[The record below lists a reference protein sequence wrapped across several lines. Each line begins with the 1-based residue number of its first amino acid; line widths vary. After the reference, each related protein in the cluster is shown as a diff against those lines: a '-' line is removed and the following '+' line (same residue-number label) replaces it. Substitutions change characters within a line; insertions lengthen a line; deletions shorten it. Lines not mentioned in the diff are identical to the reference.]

1 MKTFKKTSNLV
12 WKRNKLWIGIVL
24 ILILLLSINSS
35 RNQTSFERGS
45 SDLYAALQIDE
56 AFDDNGKLKK
66 DFFENYDD
74 SFYSMVD
81 IKREELKDGIP
92 EDYLNKVDAK
102 YKKAIENYKEAT
114 GYFIPDNSKYYEE
127 AYNDDG
133 TSEDYRIGQ
142 ILSSYYYSVDTS
154 DNFIKEGGNIKFSV
168 ASKIYSPKLGLLV
181 LAFFLGLILLSLN
194 HLTSYYEFTRTL
206 ALSPTKVFVSK
217 YIFGLIF
224 LLLAYG
230 ITTGAQVMA
239 YKTSLLSNIV
249 SLSPNIIELALSILS
264 LVSFYSL
271 VMAAGAL
278 AGNFLGHMGIFLIG
292 FLGLDLIH
300 LNIRAFS
307 YLITGEDTR
316 FKVVESF
323 MESIPGVLRPTLFP
337 MDTLSNFGYRTDRF
351 VILGYAIS
359 ILVFLALGLIFTK
372 RARGERSQMLVLARG
387 ESLVIKVLAI
397 FTTANLIANISGIFG
412 VGTFTTYLSLGV
424 FVLAL
429 IFAYKFY
436 NFLFSAKIGIS

>member
-1 MKTFKKTSNLV
+1 MKTFKKTSSLV

-35 RNQTSFERGS
+35 RNQTSFERGA
-45 SDLYAALQIDE
+45 SDLYAAFQIDE
-56 AFDDNGKLKK
+56 AFDDDGKLKK

-81 IKREELKDGIP
+81 IKKEEFKDGIP

-102 YKKAIENYKEAT
+102 YKKAMENYKEVT
-114 GYFIPDNSKYYEE
+114 SYFISDNSKFNGEDSY
-127 AYNDDG
+127 DG
-133 TSEDYRIGQ
+133 TSDNYRIGQ

-181 LAFFLGLILLSLN
+181 LAFFLGLILLSLD

-239 YKTSLLSNIV
+239 YKTSVLANIV
-249 SLSPNIIELALSILS
+249 NLSPNIVELALSILS

-271 VMAAGAL
+271 VMATGAL

-292 FLGLDLIH
+292 LLGLDLIR
-300 LNIRAFS
+300 LNVLAFTN
-307 YLITGEDTR
+307 LITKADTYYR
-316 FKVVESF
+316 AVESF
-323 MESIPGVLRPTLFP
+323 MESIPGALRPTLLP
-337 MDTLSNFGYRTDRF
+337 MDTLSNFGYKIDTSL
-351 VILGYAIS
+351 ILGYAIS

-372 RARGERSQMLVLARG
+372 RARGERSQMLVLAKE
-387 ESLVIKVLAI
+387 ESLVVKVLAI

-412 VGTFTTYLSLGV
+412 VGILVTYLSLGV

-436 NFLFSAKIGIS
+436 NFLFSARIGIS

>member
-1 MKTFKKTSNLV
+1 MKTFKKTSSLV

-35 RNQTSFERGS
+35 RNQTSFERGA
-45 SDLYAALQIDE
+45 SDLYAAFQIDE
-56 AFDDNGKLKK
+56 AFDDDGKLKK
-66 DFFENYDD
+66 DFFKNYDD

-81 IKREELKDGIP
+81 IKKEEFKDGIP

-102 YKKAIENYKEAT
+102 YKKAMENYKEVT
-114 GYFIPDNSKYYEE
+114 SYFISDNSKFNGEDSY
-127 AYNDDG
+127 DG
-133 TSEDYRIGQ
+133 TSDNYRIGQ

-181 LAFFLGLILLSLN
+181 LAFFLGLILLSLD

-239 YKTSLLSNIV
+239 YKTSVLANIV
-249 SLSPNIIELALSILS
+249 SLSPNIVELALSILS

-271 VMAAGAL
+271 VMATGAL

-292 FLGLDLIH
+292 LLGLDLIR
-300 LNIRAFS
+300 LNVLAFTN
-307 YLITGEDTR
+307 LITKADTYYR
-316 FKVVESF
+316 AVESF
-323 MESIPGVLRPTLFP
+323 MESIPGALRPTLLP
-337 MDTLSNFGYRTDRF
+337 MDTLSNFGYKIDTSL
-351 VILGYAIS
+351 ILGYAIS

-372 RARGERSQMLVLARG
+372 RARGERSQMLVLAKE
-387 ESLVIKVLAI
+387 ESLVVKVLAI

-412 VGTFTTYLSLGV
+412 VGTLVTYLSLGV

-436 NFLFSAKIGIS
+436 NFLFSARIGIS

>member
-1 MKTFKKTSNLV
+1 MKTFKKTSSLV

-35 RNQTSFERGS
+35 RNQTSFERGA
-45 SDLYAALQIDE
+45 SDLYAAFQIDE
-56 AFDDNGKLKK
+56 AFDVDGKLKK

-81 IKREELKDGIP
+81 IKKEEFKDGIP

-102 YKKAIENYKEAT
+102 YKKAMENYKEVT
-114 GYFIPDNSKYYEE
+114 SYFISDNSKFNGEDSY
-127 AYNDDG
+127 DG
-133 TSEDYRIGQ
+133 TSDNYRIGQ

-239 YKTSLLSNIV
+239 YKTSVLANIV
-249 SLSPNIIELALSILS
+249 SLSPNIVELALSILS

-271 VMAAGAL
+271 VMATGAL

-292 FLGLDLIH
+292 LLGLDLIH
-300 LNIRAFS
+300 LNVLAFTN
-307 YLITGEDTR
+307 LITKADTYYR
-316 FKVVESF
+316 AVESF
-323 MESIPGVLRPTLFP
+323 MESIPGALRPTLLP
-337 MDTLSNFGYRTDRF
+337 MDTLSNFGYKIDTSL
-351 VILGYAIS
+351 ILGYAIS

-372 RARGERSQMLVLARG
+372 RARGERSQMLVLAKE
-387 ESLVIKVLAI
+387 ESLVVKVLAI

-412 VGTFTTYLSLGV
+412 VGILVTYLSLGV

-436 NFLFSAKIGIS
+436 NFLFSARIGIS